1 MILTT
6 IRDRIYQT
14 LRVALFLLVL
24 AFYPN
29 INVTAQK
36 AKNVHGTAEL
46 ILTGDMSRDKAVKQC
61 IELAK
66 INAIKAEFGEKV
78 SLRSSL
84 TDISVNGEASSNF
97 IEESEVITKGIW
109 IADTKEPVV
118 KWEMRGDDFVCIA
131 EVWGKAQEPSVNN
144 TSIEWGI
151 YAGGLEEYCKTFIF
165 KHKQPIYIKFRAAVD
180 GYLAVYLLDKKE
192 ANCLLP
198 YKNNPKGR
206 HFVKSGKESVL
217 FNPDTDKS
225 ATRYRL
231 TNSNVISER
240 NDIVLIFS
248 PNPFTKSIE
257 NHGDRL
263 HPNTL
268 SKEDFEKWLVSLRK
282 ADEELVVERQ
292 YIEIRN

>member
-1 MILTT
+1 M
-6 IRDRIYQT
+6 
-14 LRVALFLLVL
+14 RVVLLLLLLV
-24 AFYPN
+24 FYPY
-29 INVTAQK
+29 ISVSAQK

-46 ILTGDMSRDKAVKQC
+46 ILTGDMSPNEAVKKC
-61 IELAK
+61 IDLAK

-84 TDISVNGEASSNF
+84 TDISVNGEASSDF
-97 IEESEVITKGIW
+97 IEESEVITKGLW

-118 KWEMRGDDFVCIA
+118 KREMRGDDLVIIA

-151 YAGGLEEYCKTFIF
+151 YAGGLDDYCKSLIF
-165 KHKQPIYIKFRAAVD
+165 KHKQPIYIKFRAPID
-180 GYLAVYLLDKKE
+180 GYLAVYLLDKKD

-231 TNSNVISER
+231 TNSNVTSER

-292 YIEIRN
+292 FIEIRN

>member
-1 MILTT
+1 M
-6 IRDRIYQT
+6 
-14 LRVALFLLVL
+14 RVALLLLLLV
-24 AFYPN
+24 FYPY
-29 INVTAQK
+29 INVSAQK

-61 IELAK
+61 KELAK

-84 TDISVNGEASSNF
+84 TDIRVNGEASSDF

-165 KHKQPIYIKFRAAVD
+165 KHKHITLAAMSSTSID
-180 GYLAVYLLDKKE
+180 RNKSLSII
-192 ANCLLP
+192 N
-198 YKNNPKGR
+198 
-206 HFVKSGKESVL
+206 VKLSVL
-217 FNPDTDKS
+217 TKFTQ
-225 ATRYRL
+225 TFC
-231 TNSNVISER
+231 
-240 NDIVLIFS
+240 FS
-248 PNPFTKSIE
+248 PTSRRMPMTK
-257 NHGDRL
+257 HDRL
-263 HPNTL
+263 IWQ
-268 SKEDFEKWLVSLRK
+268 KSLFCQ
-282 ADEELVVERQ
+282 L
-292 YIEIRN
+292 IRITPA